1 VISENGL
8 LTTVGFAFPGQ
19 KPVYALEGEQ
29 PLPVKLTEG
38 SIPVAGTAVK
48 WARDQLGI
56 IKSANEIGEFATK
69 VEGASPCSA
78 KLILDTAGVV
88 FVSAFSGLWAP
99 YWRSDVQGTICTF
112 VPTKLD

>member
-19 KPVYALEGEQ
+19 KPVYALEGEEQ
-29 PLPVKLTEG
+29 SPEKLTEG
-38 SIPVAGTAVK
+38 SIAVAGTAVK

-69 VEGASPCSA
+69 VPGPFPLKCQADFRYGRSSLCKCILWPLGTVLA
-78 KLILDTAGVV
+78 KRCPRNNLYI
-88 FVSAFSGLWAP
+88 
-99 YWRSDVQGTICTF
+99 RSR
-112 VPTKLD
+112 